1 MLERTETA
9 KSLYHKSEKNLLNKK
24 EELFKLGNTL
34 KWEMSPDDLKNHEKN
49 VLTSDKELAF
59 RVMCSKVRANLLRII

>member
-9 KSLYHKSEKNLLNKK
+9 KSSYQKSEKNLLNKK
-24 EELFKLGNTL
+24 EELFKLGNTQ
-34 KWEMSPDDLKNHEKN
+34 KWEMSPDDLKSHEKS

-59 RVMCSKVRANLLRII
+59 RVMCSKVRLNLLRII